1 MNLPCYLVRDLL
13 PLYHDK
19 LCTPDT
25 ARDVDEHLENCE
37 ACRAALDALDAP
49 KEYSVPDAED
59 LQRAQALQ
67 MLQRKLVRSRVLTV
81 IFSVVTVVLLLAVG
95 IWCLRTYFS
104 NQYLDADPTA
114 LQVQQEDSSLYL
126 TADSGVK
133 ANCMSATVCEY
144 NGKTVVLFSVYGSVW
159 DSWFGSSLPSGGL
172 DLIRNGEVEAAYY
185 LPYEEYRALF
195 DLSGIGTDPV
205 MTDGQE
211 LTALPADTVLMWQAG
226 KPTA

>member
-25 ARDVDEHLENCE
+25 IKDVDEHLRGCE
-37 ACRAALDALDAP
+37 ACRAALAALDAP
-49 KEYSVPDAED
+49 GEEPAPNPDD

-67 MLQRKLVRSRVLTV
+67 MLQRKLVRSRAITAVL
-81 IFSVVTVVLLLAVG
+81 SVLAVLLLLAVG
-95 IWCLRTYFS
+95 LYCTRAYFS
-104 NQYLDADPTA
+104 RQYINADPSA
-114 LQVQQEDSSLYL
+114 LHVDQEDGFLYL
-126 TADSGVK
+126 TGDSGVK

-172 DLIRNGEVEAAYY
+172 DLVRNNEVKAAYY

-195 DLSGIGTDPV
+195 DLSGMGTESV
-205 MTDGQE
+205 ITENQE
-211 LTALPADTVLMWQAG
+211 LLALPSDAVLMWEKG
-226 KPTA
+226 

>member
-1 MNLPCYLVRDLL
+1 MNLPCYIVRDLL

-19 LCTPDT
+19 LCAPDT
-25 ARDVDEHLENCE
+25 AKDVEEHLSGCE
-37 ACRAALDALDAP
+37 ACRAALDALDSPEEAP
-49 KEYSVPDAED
+49 APNAED

-81 IFSVVTVVLLLAVG
+81 IISVLAVILLLAVG
-95 IWCLRTYFS
+95 SWCLRAYFS
-104 NQYLDADPTA
+104 NRYLDADPAA
-114 LQVQQEDSSLYL
+114 LQVLREDNSLYL

-133 ANCMSATVCEY
+133 ANCTSATVCEY
-144 NGKTVVLFSVYGSVW
+144 NGEMVVVFSVYGSVW

-195 DLSGIGTDPV
+195 DLSGIGTESV
-205 MTDGQE
+205 ITENQE
-211 LTALPADTVLMWQAG
+211 LTVLPADSVLMWQAE
-226 KPTA
+226 K

>member
-19 LCTPDT
+19 LCAPDT
-25 ARDVDEHLENCE
+25 ARDVEEHLGGCE
-37 ACRAALDALDAP
+37 ACRAALAALDAP
-49 KEYSVPDAED
+49 EETTVPDAED

-67 MLQRKLVRSRVLTV
+67 MLQRKLIRSRVITAVLSAL
-81 IFSVVTVVLLLAVG
+81 SVLLLLAVG
-95 IWCLRTYFS
+95 IYGTRAYFS
-104 NQYLDADPTA
+104 QQYINADTSA
-114 LQVQQEDSSLYL
+114 LHVSQEENTLYL

-144 NGKTVVLFSVYGSVW
+144 NGETVVLFSVYGSVW

-172 DLIRNGEVEAAYY
+172 DLVRNGEVEAAYY

-195 DLSGIGTDPV
+195 DLSGMGTESV
-205 MTDGQE
+205 ITENQE
-211 LTALPADTVLMWQAG
+211 LTTLPADTVLMWEKG
-226 KPTA
+226 

>member
-19 LCTPDT
+19 LCAPDT
-25 ARDVDEHLENCE
+25 TRDVDEHLGGCE
-37 ACRAALDALDAP
+37 ACRAALAALDAP
-49 KEYSVPDAED
+49 EETTVPDAED

-67 MLQRKLVRSRVLTV
+67 MLQRKLIHSRVITAVLSAL
-81 IFSVVTVVLLLAVG
+81 SVLLLLAVG
-95 IWCLRTYFS
+95 IYSTRAYFS
-104 NQYLDADPTA
+104 QQYINADTSA
-114 LQVQQEDSSLYL
+114 LHVSQEENTLYL

-144 NGKTVVLFSVYGSVW
+144 NGETVVLFSVYGSVW

-172 DLIRNGEVEAAYY
+172 DLVRNGEVEAAYY

-195 DLSGIGTDPV
+195 DLSGMGTESV
-205 MTDGQE
+205 ITENQE
-211 LTALPADTVLMWQAG
+211 LTSLPADTVLMWEKG
-226 KPTA
+226 

>member
-1 MNLPCYLVRDLL
+1 MKLPCYLVQELL

-19 LCTPDT
+19 LCAPDT
-25 ARDVDEHLENCE
+25 VKDVEEHLSGCE

-49 KEYSVPDAED
+49 EETTAPDTED

-67 MLQRKLVRSRVLTV
+67 MLQRKLVRSRVITAVLSAL
-81 IFSVVTVVLLLAVG
+81 SVLLLLAVG
-95 IWCLRTYFS
+95 IYGTRAYFS
-104 NQYLDADPTA
+104 QQYISADASA
-114 LQVQQEDSSLYL
+114 LHVSQEEATLYL

-144 NGKTVVLFSVYGSVW
+144 NGETVVLFSVYGSVW

-172 DLIRNGEVEAAYY
+172 DLVRNGEVEAAYY

-195 DLSGIGTDPV
+195 DLSGMGTESV
-205 MTDGQE
+205 ITENQE
-211 LTALPADTVLMWQAG
+211 LTTLPADTVLMWEKG
-226 KPTA
+226 

>member
-1 MNLPCYLVRDLL
+1 MKLPCYLVQDLL

-19 LCTPDT
+19 LCAPDT
-25 ARDVDEHLENCE
+25 ARDVDEHLDGCE
-37 ACRAALDALDAP
+37 TCRAALDALDAP
-49 KEYSVPDAED
+49 CEEQAPPPED

-67 MLQRKLVRSRVLTV
+67 MLQRKLVRSRIITAVLSALAV
-81 IFSVVTVVLLLAVG
+81 LLLLAVG
-95 IWCLRTYFS
+95 IYGTRAYFS
-104 NQYLDADPTA
+104 RQYINADSAA
-114 LQVQQEDSSLYL
+114 LHVRQEEGTLYL

-172 DLIRNGEVEAAYY
+172 DLVRNGEVKAAYY

-195 DLSGIGTDPV
+195 DLSGMGTESV
-205 MTDGQE
+205 ITENQE
-211 LTALPADTVLMWQAG
+211 LTTLPADTVLMWEKG
-226 KPTA
+226 